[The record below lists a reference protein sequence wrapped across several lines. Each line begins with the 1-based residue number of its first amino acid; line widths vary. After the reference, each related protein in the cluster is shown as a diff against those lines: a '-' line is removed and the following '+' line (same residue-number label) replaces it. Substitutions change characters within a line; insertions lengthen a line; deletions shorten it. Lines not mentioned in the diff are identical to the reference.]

1 MGTGGGSGVAT
12 AVGAGVGGGAVG
24 VVSAVGAGV
33 ASDVGVV
40 GCGVGGGLGGV
51 LLASGLIGVG
61 EADTGVAVGVR
72 AGGEGVAS
80 VPAGVGC
87 DGVGAEVASDVA
99 VVDCGVGVGLGETLL
114 ASGLIGVGS
123 GVVRVSPPQAT
134 TKDATSRT
142 AVNRIKIQLRALN
155 RITNLSTAHHAG
167 RIYSSIPSSSR
178 NAARFA
184 TPCRMTSR
192 VRCP

>member
-33 ASDVGVV
+33 ASDVGAV
-40 GCGVGGGLGGV
+40 GCGVGGGLDGDLV
-51 LLASGLIGVG
+51 ASGLIGVG

-80 VPAGVGC
+80 VPAGVGL
-87 DGVGAEVASDVA
+87 DGVGSDVASDVEA
-99 VVDCGVGVGLGETLL
+99 VGCGVGGKLGEVLL

-123 GVVRVSPPQAT
+123 GVAVASPPQAA
-134 TKDATSRT
+134 TKDTISMT
-142 AVNRIKIQLRALN
+142 DVSIIKIRLRALN
-155 RITNLSTAHHAG
+155 RITNLSTAHPDG